1 MCPPLVNL
9 GILYSRLGLG
19 HTLHIRALLHIRLGL
34 LQRQLRCH
42 QTPKPTPL
50 TSAKFSIRSFLG
62 NMSRFNN
69 DYPFRPRDRR
79 QSMRDEDD
87 GDLLAVN
94 DVVDCGVDGVFARAV

>member
-1 MCPPLVNL
+1 
-9 GILYSRLGLG
+9 
-19 HTLHIRALLHIRLGL
+19 
-34 LQRQLRCH
+34 
-42 QTPKPTPL
+42 
-50 TSAKFSIRSFLG
+50 
-62 NMSRFNN
+62 MSRFNN